1 MAELSDVIEALIALG
16 WRKDLDRESYMV
28 IMQMLNCSADE
39 AKATLRQLD
48 IQRGL
53 IRQVSSNVEEFDA
66 FRPKP
71 LGRWRWIA
79 T

>member
-16 WRKDLDRESYMV
+16 WKKDLDRESYTV

-39 AKATLRQLD
+39 AKTTLEQLYVK
-48 IQRGL
+48 RGL
-53 IRQVSSNVEEFDA
+53 LRQVSSNAEELDA

-71 LGRWRWIA
+71 LDRCRWIA

>member
-28 IMQMLNCSADE
+28 IMQMLNCSTILE
-39 AKATLRQLD
+39 RLD